1 MTERIPCKTP
11 DSTGTIF
18 PATVERTDDY
28 CMPCLQAIERKV
40 REAFIRENHKNLD
53 ELEGLTDRGEIL
65 KIIY

>member
-1 MTERIPCKTP
+1 
-11 DSTGTIF
+11 
-18 PATVERTDDY
+18 
-28 CMPCLQAIERKV
+28 MPCLQAIERKV